1 LLRIGERRLWQ
12 AVIYRALRDVLSD
25 DPRVR
30 DEALV
35 FLRRQTSDL
44 AMLCDL
50 ASVSAEKVI
59 SAARY
64 LEGLGP
70 LQGVVYLR
78 KLIERTRDEVT
89 SDDQGNN
96 QD

>member
-1 LLRIGERRLWQ
+1 
-12 AVIYRALRDVLSD
+12 
-25 DPRVR
+25 VR